1 MRFRQILTTFAI
13 RKSKLLNQMKT
24 ISTTAAPAAIGPY
37 SQAVEANGF
46 VFASGQLPIEPS
58 TGQFPEGGVKEQT
71 RQSLLN
77 AQAILRE
84 AGLELQNVVKTTV
97 FLASMDDFAA
107 MNEVYSSFFCEPFP
121 ARSAVAVKTLP
132 KGALVEIECIAAR

>member
-1 MRFRQILTTFAI
+1 M
-13 RKSKLLNQMKT
+13 NQMKT

-46 VFASGQLPIEPS
+46 VFASGQLPIDPS

-84 AGLELQNVVKTTV
+84 AGLELKNVVKTTV

-107 MNEVYSSFFCEPFP
+107 MNEVYSSFFSEPFP